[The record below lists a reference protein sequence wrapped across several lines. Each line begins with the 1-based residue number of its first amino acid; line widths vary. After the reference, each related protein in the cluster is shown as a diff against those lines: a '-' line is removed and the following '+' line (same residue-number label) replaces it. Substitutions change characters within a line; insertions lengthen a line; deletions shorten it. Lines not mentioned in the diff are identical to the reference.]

1 MKNWYA
7 GGTGNHQG
15 LVIEESTGRNVAV
28 MYDSS
33 DAPLAAAA
41 PAMLRL
47 LRAIDESPEIR
58 AILRASDNIS
68 GESIAADMSQIVS
81 ELSESAR

>member
-1 MKNWYA
+1 
-7 GGTGNHQG
+7 
-15 LVIEESTGRNVAV
+15 
-28 MYDSS
+28 
-33 DAPLAAAA
+33 
-41 PAMLRL
+41 MLRL
-47 LRAIDESPEIR
+47 LRAIDESLEIR